1 MSRKYRRTPYDLEI
15 LIALQDVTRITENME
30 LLDADVVQEVVA
42 TLERDELTMRRIAHL
57 LKIRNPKLE
66 NIAIMNE
73 GGLPKIVL
81 LFTDKTGVVVGR
93 RRSEHS
99 CIRNLVQLAS

>member
-42 TLERDELTMRRIAHL
+42 TLGARRTHHAPHHASAQDQKPQARKYRHYER
-57 LKIRNPKLE
+57 
-66 NIAIMNE
+66 
-73 GGLPKIVL
+73 
-81 LFTDKTGVVVGR
+81 GR
-93 RRSEHS
+93 S
-99 CIRNLVQLAS
+99 A